1 MSSATSMYALGLDQL
16 TNIIVNTGATNFFLV
31 EGRMGYAK
39 SALLDMVANQL
50 PTHTPIY
57 FDATTKTAGD
67 AALPFFTKAEEDGY
81 VTMIPHEELGLHLK
95 GPIILMLD
103 EIGKADREIKNTM
116 SRLMYEKKAFGYTLH
131 PDSIVFGTT
140 NLGAEGVGDILQA
153 HQRNR
158 ITTLQ
163 ARGMTNIE
171 WIEWGINNNVNPAL
185 LGFTKDNPQVFA
197 HFEDVKS
204 PDDNLYIFH
213 PKVVRKAFCTP
224 RSLHKFSNIL
234 NKRHLLDDMSVTAA
248 GIGTVGERA
257 AMDIMAF
264 VKMAD
269 QLPTLQSIKD
279 GPHTAKVPTSA
290 AATCMVVYRTLASIE
305 REWLD
310 AWMQYMPRLSAE
322 AQGMFANGVR
332 SKNYN
337 AVRQSMVMT
346 NSRFTAWAA
355 QNAHMFRAD
364 V

>member
-1 MSSATSMYALGLDQL
+1 
-16 TNIIVNTGATNFFLV
+16 
-31 EGRMGYAK
+31 
-39 SALLDMVANQL
+39 MVANQL

-131 PDSIVFGTT
+131 PDSIVLGLPTLEPRVLATSTGTP
-140 NLGAEGVGDILQA
+140 
-153 HQRNR
+153 RNR

-204 PDDNLYIFH
+204 PDDNLFIFH

-269 QLPTLQSIKD
+269 QYLRCNL
-279 GPHTAKVPTSA
+279 
-290 AATCMVVYRTLASIE
+290 
-305 REWLD
+305 
-310 AWMQYMPRLSAE
+310 
-322 AQGMFANGVR
+322 
-332 SKNYN
+332 
-337 AVRQSMVMT
+337 
-346 NSRFTAWAA
+346 
-355 QNAHMFRAD
+355 
-364 V
+364 